1 MLIQREGSPKPIRY
15 NHMFLGAMDA
25 GRELP
30 GAGGRPDANISLL
43 DGTTWYS
50 GFPSFHVLGLYFG
63 IVSLF
68 SESVAVLGTPETPAN
83 GKMIVD
89 IMAQLD
95 LVHII
100 GAPILFDDMVK
111 NNGHEFDQRS
121 RPLKAV
127 YNGGGP
133 LSRITGEFLS
143 SRFDVVQLYGQTETG
158 KINTL
163 VSERQNWQWFEFNPN
178 HGGSRMEKV
187 DGDEDI
193 YELTIQ
199 RIPGQ
204 EWCQAIFLTHPHLDL
219 WRTKDLFR
227 KHPTKE
233 LYQFEGRKD
242 DVVVLNNGEKFNPV
256 GMEGVIQ
263 SHPLVT

>member
-1 MLIQREGSPKPIRY
+1 
-15 NHMFLGAMDA
+15 MFLGAIDA
-25 GRELP
+25 GRKLP

-43 DGTTWYS
+43 DGTTWYL
-50 GFPSFHVLGLYFG
+50 GFPGFHAMGLCFG
-63 IVSLF
+63 ICSLF
-68 SESVAVLGTPETPAN
+68 FESVAVLGAPEMPAN

-89 IMAQLD
+89 IMAQLE
-95 LVHII
+95 LGHII
-100 GAPILFDDMVK
+100 GAPTLLDDMVK
-111 NNGHEFDQRS
+111 NHRQEFTQHS

-127 YNGGGP
+127 HNAGGP
-133 LSRITGEFLS
+133 LSPITGEFLS
-143 SRFDVVQLYGQTETG
+143 SRFDVIQLYGQTECG

-163 VSERQNWQWFEFNPN
+163 VSERQYWQWFEFNPN
-178 HGGSRMEKV
+178 YGGSRMEKV
-187 DGDEDI
+187 DGDEEI

-219 WRTKDLFR
+219 WRTRDLFR

-256 GMEGVIQ
+256 GMEGIIQ